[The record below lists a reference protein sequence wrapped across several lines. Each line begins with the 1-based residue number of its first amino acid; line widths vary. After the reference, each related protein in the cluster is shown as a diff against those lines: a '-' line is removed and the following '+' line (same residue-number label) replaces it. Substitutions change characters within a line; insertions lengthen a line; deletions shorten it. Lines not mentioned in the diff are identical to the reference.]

1 MKNIDLRHI
10 MEMPRM
16 NKTAIANMARSLDVR
31 VSVLER
37 RLENITVFGR
47 ESLGIEH
54 IVGVAG
60 IADVGLAP
68 QPALHVSEIPNYRK
82 YNEFTATEAAAIIVS
97 RYSADTARE
106 NLRSFYIRNGIDANT
121 FNRWLREISVHGTIY
136 GTRVIPK
143 RMRHYSA
150 SQILRHYRR
159 HKKSERQFVK
169 YLNRNQIRR
178 DEGLAML
185 LTGRILF
192 ANLEALAS
200 R

>member
-1 MKNIDLRHI
+1 MRNIDLRHI

-16 NKTAIANMARSLDVR
+16 NKTAIANMARSLGVR
-31 VSVLER
+31 VPVLER
-37 RLENITVFGR
+37 RLENLTVFGR
-47 ESLGIEH
+47 ESLSIEH
-54 IVGVAG
+54 VPGVAG
-60 IADVGLAP
+60 IADIGLAP
-68 QPALHVSEIPNYRK
+68 QPVLHVSEIPNYRK
-82 YNEFTATEAAAIIVS
+82 YSEFTATEAAAIIVS
-97 RYSADTARE
+97 RYSTDTARE

-159 HKKSERQFVK
+159 HKKSEYQFVK
-169 YLNRNQIRR
+169 YLNRNEIRR